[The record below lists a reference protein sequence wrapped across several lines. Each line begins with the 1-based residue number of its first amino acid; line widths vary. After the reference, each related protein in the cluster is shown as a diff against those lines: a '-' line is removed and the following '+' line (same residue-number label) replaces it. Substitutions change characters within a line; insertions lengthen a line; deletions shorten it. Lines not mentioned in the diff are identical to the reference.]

1 MPWIALRY
9 DLTSKRPHNSRDVSD
24 VVRDLY
30 DARPHLCRQ
39 DGRRFREKE
48 ELQKHIDDIFAKNK
62 SKKER
67 SGVQER
73 LWFWQVDE
81 WCKAQDVTSAAEN
94 VDSAPDAMQVE
105 AVEEAEEEKIVVVVD
120 GWGSGLKCSAC
131 HEELKKSWD
140 VDSDEWVFRGVI
152 RLDEQ
157 DSGRPTLI
165 HQSCHRASAQN
176 P

>member
-1 MPWIALRY
+1 MWAC
-9 DLTSKRPHNSRDVSD
+9 SRDVSD
-24 VVRDLY
+24 VVHQLY

-39 DGRRFREKE
+39 DGRRFHEKAD
-48 ELQKHIDDIFAKNK
+48 LQKHIDEIFAKNK

-73 LWFWQVDE
+73 LWFRQVDE
-81 WCKAQDVTSAAEN
+81 WCKAQDVTSIADN
-94 VDSAPDAMQVE
+94 TSTAPDAMQVE
-105 AVEEAEEEKIVVVVD
+105 SAPEVEEEKSVIVEA
-120 GWGSGLKCSAC
+120 GWGSGLKCAAC

-152 RLDEQ
+152 RLD
-157 DSGRPTLI
+157 DHASGRPTLI
-165 HQSCHRASAQN
+165 HQRCHVRASAQN